1 MTKDIFIKLT
11 DVYVESIDVTKRA
24 SSIRNL
30 IFARQSLTAP
40 SVPIL
45 NNINFSAKPGDKIG
59 IIGKNGC
66 GKSSLLKTIAGIY
79 PAKSGSVSLSGNLVP
94 LIEMGVGFD
103 PELSGRHNIQ
113 LALCYSGRMDQYS
126 KKLEQDIIEFA
137 ELSEKIDTPLKNFS
151 SGMMAR
157 LAFSCSIFND
167 PDILL
172 LDEVFATGDA
182 DFVKKS
188 YNFMLKKLENTAI
201 TILVN
206 HSIDAIKTLC
216 NRCVL
221 MDNGHIIA
229 DGATEQVIEQYLLRY
244 RSE

>member
-1 MTKDIFIKLT
+1 MTKDVFIKLQ
-11 DVYVESIDVTKRA
+11 DVYVESVDVTKRA

-30 IFARQSLTAP
+30 IFAKESLKSTFL
-40 SVPIL
+40 PIL
-45 NNINFSAKPGDKIG
+45 NNINFSAKPGDRIG
-59 IIGKNGC
+59 IIGRNGC

-79 PAKSGSVSLSGNLVP
+79 PAKSGSVSLQGSLVP

-103 PELSGRHNIQ
+103 SELSGRHNIQ

-126 KKLEQDIIEFA
+126 KELEEQIIDFA
-137 ELSEKIDTPLKNFS
+137 ELAEKIDMPLKNFS
-151 SGMMAR
+151 SGMVTR

-182 DFVKKS
+182 SFVKKS
-188 YNFMLKKLENTAI
+188 QDFMLKKLENTAI
-201 TILVN
+201 TIIVN
-206 HSIDAIKTLC
+206 HSIDAIKSIC

-221 MDNGHIIA
+221 MDNGYIIA
-229 DGATEQVIEQYLLRY
+229 DGSVDEVTKQYI
-244 RSE
+244 